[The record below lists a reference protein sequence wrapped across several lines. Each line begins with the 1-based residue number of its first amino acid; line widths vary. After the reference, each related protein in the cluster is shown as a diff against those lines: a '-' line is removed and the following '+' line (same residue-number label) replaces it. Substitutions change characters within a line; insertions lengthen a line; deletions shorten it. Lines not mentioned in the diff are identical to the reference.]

1 MNLPAANSGTP
12 SGSASPPPDQM
23 FFIILPDGSCIP
35 ATRKAIGMVMRQAR
49 SDARKAV
56 RIRRQEKAAQ
66 LQSSLEDRAAAR
78 RLLKELAEADRSIA
92 KWHRFQVRSM
102 PEKPSKAT
110 SPVIKRSVEASSSTP
125 HERGIARP
133 QAASSWV
140 IDGAGFRGV
149 IWQQS
154 YLGRNSQGFYRG
166 AVKDNWEY
174 ECRDEAVVRD
184 AAGEPIII
192 SNMGED
198 WVEIGTAWQCVEA
211 ASARKNATIQIRVIA
226 PFDADM
232 GQEEMIAAL
241 RHFCSTVLEPLGLPY
256 SAVIHEPSEEGDQR
270 NFHPHISLSLRPM
283 RRIEP
288 YIWEIADE
296 VRGELDGRDG
306 VQMLRHLWAHSMTEA
321 AQGAG
326 RNMHYT
332 GLGYGARGIDF
343 EAGEHLGEARN
354 AMVRRGQ
361 HVAAHER
368 NRIKA
373 ERNRLRARM
382 RDLDRKITALTAIR
396 DNVLKDMAGR
406 IRAPKVG
413 KLVSFDARDQKR
425 RVITPALSLESRAQ
439 LSLSPVASPSM
450 HRVVSAERPTAKT
463 PLTGGRHELAP
474 ESKLVVSGPSP
485 VRVQRLAAP
494 AAQTPGTIPSP
505 LTSSPVQHPRNKLTV
520 QPMSARPHLTDAG
533 TARMPDP
540 VIAIGRDLLKALRQQ
555 REAQEAHSAMDIAS
569 DARQAS
575 TPDTKAEPKPASV
588 ADVSRPSPSPLVP
601 IAAPAQRRLRRKA
614 KRYEHGRGE
623 TRPLPTREWHED
635 HPHAAF
641 DRQAERAVE
650 RDQRLIARVT
660 EMDVYVGTSST
671 GLHLNKWAL
680 AALDVDKAWLARPH
694 VQRELG
700 RIRAHQQGVLADID
714 ATYGLGTAG
723 NLAFP
728 VTLPLPVQDRLERW
742 SDDDGLFDDLRRGRQ
757 RNRTEGATAR
767 RDARPET
774 PLGPE
779 AASSTARPSGIER

>member
-1 MNLPAANSGTP
+1 
-12 SGSASPPPDQM
+12 
-23 FFIILPDGSCIP
+23 
-35 ATRKAIGMVMRQAR
+35 MRQAR
-49 SDARKAV
+49 SEARKAA

-102 PEKPSKAT
+102 PEKPAKAT
-110 SPVIKRSVEASSSTP
+110 SPVVKRNMGASSSTP
-125 HERGIARP
+125 HERGATRP

-140 IDGAGFRGV
+140 VDSAGFRGV
-149 IWQQS
+149 IWQQT
-154 YLGRNSQGFYRG
+154 YLGRKSQGFYRG
-166 AVKDNWEY
+166 AARDNWEY

-198 WVEIGTAWQCVEA
+198 WVEIGTAWQCLED
-211 ASARKNATIQIRVIA
+211 ASARKNAKIQIRVIA

-232 GQEEMIAAL
+232 SQEEMIAAL

-288 YIWEIADE
+288 YTWEIADE

-321 AQGAG
+321 AQGSG
-326 RNMHYT
+326 RNMQYT

-361 HVAAHER
+361 HVAVHER

-382 RDLDRKITALTAIR
+382 RDLDRKIAALTAIR
-396 DNVLKDMAGR
+396 DNVLKDRAGR
-406 IRAPKVG
+406 IRAPSVG
-413 KLVSFDARDQKR
+413 KIVSVDARDQQR
-425 RVITPALSLESRAQ
+425 RVLTLAPSVDSRAQ
-439 LSLSPVASPSM
+439 LAMSLVAPPSE
-450 HRVVSAERPTAKT
+450 HRVTSAERPVVET
-463 PLTGGRHELAP
+463 PLAGGRHESAP
-474 ESKLVVSGPSP
+474 ASKLVASAPSSLP
-485 VRVQRLAAP
+485 VRRPVMP
-494 AAQTPGTIPSP
+494 AFQSRGMRPSP
-505 LTSSPVQHPRNKLTV
+505 LTSPPVQPSRNNLTL
-520 QPMSARPHLTDAG
+520 QPMPARPQLTDAVA
-533 TARMPDP
+533 ARTPDP
-540 VIAIGRDLLKALRQQ
+540 IVAIGRDLLKALRQQ
-555 REAQEAHSAMDIAS
+555 REAQEAPSAVDIAS
-569 DARQAS
+569 DARQPS
-575 TPDTKAEPKPASV
+575 TTDTRAEPKPTPV
-588 ADVSRPSPSPLVP
+588 ADVSRPLASLSLPSP
-601 IAAPAQRRLRRKA
+601 ASARRRLRRKA
-614 KRYEHGRGE
+614 QLYKHGRGE
-623 TRPLPTREWHED
+623 ARPLPTREWHED
-635 HPHAAF
+635 HPHTAF

-650 RDQRLIARVT
+650 QDQRLIARVT
-660 EMDVYVGTSST
+660 EMDVYIGIRST
-671 GLHLNKWAL
+671 GLHLNKWAV
-680 AALDVDKAWLARPH
+680 AALNIDEAWLARPH

-700 RIRAHQQGVLADID
+700 RIRAYQQGVLADID

-728 VTLPLPVQDRLERW
+728 VTLPRPVQDRLERW

>member
-1 MNLPAANSGTP
+1 
-12 SGSASPPPDQM
+12 M

-35 ATRKAIGMVMRQAR
+35 ATRQATGVVMRQAR
-49 SDARKAV
+49 SDARKAA

-66 LQSSLEDRAAAR
+66 LQSSLEDRAVTS

-102 PEKPSKAT
+102 PERPAKAT
-110 SPVIKRSVEASSSTP
+110 SPVIKRSAGPSSSAP
-125 HERGIARP
+125 RERGAARP

-140 IDGAGFRGV
+140 IDRAGFRGV

-166 AVKDNWEY
+166 AARDNWEY
-174 ECRDEAVVRD
+174 ECRDEAVLRD
-184 AAGEPIII
+184 ATGEPVII

-198 WVEIGTAWQCVEA
+198 WVEIGTAWQCLED
-211 ASARKNATIQIRVIA
+211 ASTRKNAKVQIRVIA

-232 GQEEMIAAL
+232 SQEEMIAAL
-241 RHFCSTVLEPLGLPY
+241 RQFCSTVLEPMGLPY
-256 SAVIHEPSEEGDQR
+256 SAVIHEPSEEGDAR
-270 NFHPHISLSLRPM
+270 NFHPHISMSLRPM

-288 YIWEIADE
+288 YAWEIADE

-321 AQGAG
+321 AEAAG
-326 RNMHYT
+326 RNMQYT

-361 HVAAHER
+361 HVAVHER

-373 ERNRLRARM
+373 ERNRLRARI
-382 RDLDRKITALTAIR
+382 RDLDSKITALTTIR
-396 DNVLKDMAGR
+396 DSVLKDRVGS
-406 IRAPKVG
+406 IRAPSVG
-413 KLVSFDARDQKR
+413 KIVSVDARDQQR
-425 RVITPALSLESRAQ
+425 RALTPAPSVDSRAQ
-439 LSLSPVASPSM
+439 LVMSPVAPPSVY
-450 HRVVSAERPTAKT
+450 RVAAGERPAVKT
-463 PLTGGRHELAP
+463 LIAGGRHETAP
-474 ESKLVVSGPSP
+474 PPKLVVFGPSP
-485 VRVQRLAAP
+485 VPVQRLVASAV
-494 AAQTPGTIPSP
+494 QTSETRTSP
-505 LTSSPVQHPRNKLTV
+505 LTSPPVQQPRDHLTV
-520 QPMSARPHLTDAG
+520 QPMPARPHLTHAV
-533 TARMPDP
+533 TKRTPDP
-540 VIAIGRDLLKALRQQ
+540 VIAIGRDLLEALRQQ

-569 DARQAS
+569 DASQPS
-575 TPDTKAEPKPASV
+575 TTDTRAEPKPAAV
-588 ADVSRPSPSPLVP
+588 ADASRPSPSLSLP
-601 IAAPAQRRLRRKA
+601 IPASARRRLRRKA
-614 KRYEHGRGE
+614 QRYKHGRSE

-641 DRQAERAVE
+641 DRQAERTVE
-650 RDQRLIARVT
+650 QDQRLIARVT
-660 EMDVYVGTSST
+660 EMDIYIGIGST
-671 GLHLNKWAL
+671 GLRLNKWAL

-728 VTLPLPVQDRLERW
+728 ATLPRPLQDRLERW
-742 SDDDGLFDDLRRGRQ
+742 SDDDGLLEDLRRERK
-757 RNRTEGATAR
+757 RDRIDGAVAKR
-767 RDARPET
+767 EARPDN

-779 AASSTARPSGIER
+779 TVSSTARPSGVER